1 MKDVCDIK
9 KVLEILGHMHNK
21 VVVQANSESRSLTS
35 SPTRSPG
42 PPCLQIDPQ
51 DTFDLR
57 FG

>member
-9 KVLEILGHMHNK
+9 KVLEIQGHMHNK
-21 VVVQANSESRSLTS
+21 VEVHANSESRSLTL

-51 DTFDLR
+51 DMSDLR